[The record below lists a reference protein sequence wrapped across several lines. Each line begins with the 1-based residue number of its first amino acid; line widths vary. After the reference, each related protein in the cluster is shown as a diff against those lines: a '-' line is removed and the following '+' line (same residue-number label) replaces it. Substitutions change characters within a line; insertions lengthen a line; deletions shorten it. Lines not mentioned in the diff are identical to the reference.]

1 MAPTGSGKTLGYL
14 LPAVAACLEARQGDA
29 SGQVPA
35 PAALVVLPTR
45 ELAQQVH
52 RVCRP
57 FQRLFGL
64 RAACVT
70 GGIDKAAQ
78 LAQLRD
84 GPLALLAGTPGR
96 LHELIG
102 AEDRPETAV
111 LSLGRV
117 RLLVLDEGDKLL
129 SMGADEELQRIR
141 AACRSGGRELRVFLF
156 SATLPP
162 ALEVVAGRWLREPL
176 ALTLSAATADG
187 RAQPPP
193 ATSTDD
199 GDGEAEGS
207 GDAVEGPKGGEEA
220 QSAGEGTAGLSAS
233 IEQVVH
239 VCGESPGPKHPRL
252 LN

>member
-1 MAPTGSGKTLGYL
+1 MLRRRLLPPRDAWDWAAAKLRPGVHYVSVRADLSDL

-111 LSLGRV
+111 LSRGRV

-129 SMGADEELQRIR
+129 TEHDG
-141 AACRSGGRELRVFLF
+141 
-156 SATLPP
+156 PP
-162 ALEVVAGRWLREPL
+162 GC
-176 ALTLSAATADG
+176 
-187 RAQPPP
+187 
-193 ATSTDD
+193 
-199 GDGEAEGS
+199 
-207 GDAVEGPKGGEEA
+207 
-220 QSAGEGTAGLSAS
+220 AS
-233 IEQVVH
+233 
-239 VCGESPGPKHPRL
+239 P
-252 LN
+252 

>member
-14 LPAVAACLEARQGDA
+14 LPAVAACLEAQQGDA
-29 SGQVPA
+29 SEQVPA

-141 AACRSGGRELRVFLF
+141 GACRSGGRELRVFLF

-162 ALEVVAGRWLREPL
+162 ALEAVAGRWLREPL
-176 ALTLSAATADG
+176 ALTLSAAAADG

-199 GDGEAEGS
+199 HEAEGS
-207 GDAVEGPKGGEEA
+207 GDAAEGAEGGEEA

-239 VCGESPGPKHPRL
+239 VCGESPGPKHPRI